1 MYDIV
6 YIARQ
11 SVNKQ
16 YYQKATQHTSKL
28 QTFLIYIYKYYYY
41 ALHTSSDKSRSN
53 SFSLFSFINEWISRL
68 TGFTDTL
75 YWGWEP
81 SHGPS
86 EIKV

>member
-28 QTFLIYIYKYYYY
+28 QTFLIYIYKYYYSNMHY
-41 ALHTSSDKSRSN
+41 ILLQTKADPIRSHSSV
-53 SFSLFSFINEWISRL
+53 L
-68 TGFTDTL
+68 
-75 YWGWEP
+75 
-81 SHGPS
+81 
-86 EIKV
+86 